1 MTTYRFAGICTL
13 KYHGYNMNYLTEIFA
28 SSDFSAILVT
38 LKLALVTSVI
48 LMLIGLPFAWWL
60 ARPSD
65 NLIKTKTRPLLEAIV
80 ALPLVL
86 PPTVLG
92 FYLLIA
98 FSPNSWLGANWL
110 QLTGSPL
117 AFSFSGLVI
126 GSIIYSLPFVIQ
138 PLQATFAAIPQT
150 TLEVCASL
158 GATKYQQFKQVIL
171 PLSKT
176 GLISAFSLGFAHTL
190 GEFGVVLMI
199 GGNIQNE
206 TRVVSIAIYEHVETL
221 QFNNAHQLSI
231 ILIAFSLALLTLLY
245 RNKHRSTNFKH
256 SNKSQSN
263 LIGFN

>member
-1 MTTYRFAGICTL
+1 M
-13 KYHGYNMNYLTEIFA
+13 
-28 SSDFSAILVT
+28 SDYSAIIVT
-38 LKLALVTSVI
+38 LKLALTTSVI

-60 ARPSD
+60 ARPS
-65 NLIKTKTRPLLEAIV
+65 NNSFTIKTRPLFEAIV

-98 FSPNSWLGANWL
+98 FSPDSWLGASWL
-110 QLTGSPL
+110 KLTGSTL

-126 GSIIYSLPFVIQ
+126 GSLIYSLPFVIQ
-138 PLQATFAAIPQT
+138 PLQATFAAIPEA
-150 TLEVCASL
+150 TLEAGASL
-158 GATKYQQFKQVIL
+158 GASKFKQFKKIVL

-199 GGNIQNE
+199 GGNIQGQ
-206 TRVVSIAIYEHVETL
+206 TRVVSIAIYDHVETL
-221 QFNNAHQLSI
+221 QFGDAHQLSI

-245 RNKHRSTNFKH
+245 RFKH
-256 SNKSQSN
+256 NRV
-263 LIGFN
+263 GFH